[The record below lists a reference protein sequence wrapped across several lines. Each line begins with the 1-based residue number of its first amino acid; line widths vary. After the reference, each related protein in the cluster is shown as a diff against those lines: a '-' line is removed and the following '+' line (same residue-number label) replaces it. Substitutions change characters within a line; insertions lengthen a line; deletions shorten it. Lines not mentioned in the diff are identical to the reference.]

1 MTPIAKMGMLSS
13 ALLWLVTGCA
23 SDAPV
28 YVKPAQPARGADV
41 IEPRSLD
48 AAAAAPR
55 TDPQLDQ
62 RMSQMEGRLNDIIKT
77 GGANV
82 SPVEVDAVLGTC
94 PGVKITKTVGVP
106 DELLG
111 ERVVACIVP
120 ADGARL
126 SEDEVRSFAKAQLA
140 AYKVPR
146 RVLFFAES
154 ELETTGSAK
163 VKASALRE
171 LAAKRLAG
179 EHG

>member
-62 RMSQMEGRLNDIIKT
+62 RMSQMEGRLNDMNQRLDK
-77 GGANV
+77 V
-82 SPVEVDAVLGTC
+82 
-94 PGVKITKTVGVP
+94 
-106 DELLG
+106 
-111 ERVVACIVP
+111 
-120 ADGARL
+120 DGAVAGAQSRADEAAQKAEGVNSRL
-126 SEDEVRSFAKAQLA
+126 TRLWSNRFNQKVSDSLEVYFSPDSIELSDAAQTALLSVAKEMQAH
-140 AYKVPR
+140 P
-146 RVLFFAES
+146 
-154 ELETTGSAK
+154 
-163 VKASALRE
+163 
-171 LAAKRLAG
+171 
-179 EHG
+179 

>member
-62 RMSQMEGRLNDIIKT
+62 RMSQMEGRLNDMNQRLDKVDEIRRYLVVARGQLDLIENSFQLIADQIVT
-77 GGANV
+77 MH
-82 SPVEVDAVLGTC
+82 SPQELSGQL
-94 PGVKITKTVGVP
+94 
-106 DELLG
+106 DELL
-111 ERVVACIVP
+111 
-120 ADGARL
+120 DGVEAIR
-126 SEDEVRSFAKAQLA
+126 
-140 AYKVPR
+140 
-146 RVLFFAES
+146 
-154 ELETTGSAK
+154 ETTRDTEELI
-163 VKASALRE
+163 ASVERMP
-171 LAAKRLAG
+171 
-179 EHG
+179 

>member
-62 RMSQMEGRLNDIIKT
+62 RMSQMEQHPCVTLHTPAHITDQDQRARLHRAGSCWVCNQ
-77 GGANV
+77 
-82 SPVEVDAVLGTC
+82 L
-94 PGVKITKTVGVP
+94 
-106 DELLG
+106 
-111 ERVVACIVP
+111 ACI
-120 ADGARL
+120 A
-126 SEDEVRSFAKAQLA
+126 
-140 AYKVPR
+140 
-146 RVLFFAES
+146 
-154 ELETTGSAK
+154 
-163 VKASALRE
+163 
-171 LAAKRLAG
+171 
-179 EHG
+179 